1 MDAITQAVFE
11 SRLYRAASAEE
22 FSTFFDCNY
31 VIVELNGTDLDSPP
45 HAPRCPV
52 IGVGDTSQ
60 LPDYVDVAVAS
71 EEELAALADA
81 IDQSPVAAMTL
92 AQLLRANEKLDVREG
107 LFAESLAYSTLQ
119 HSTTFEGWLAERS
132 PKPPKSFTDEAV
144 LVDRTDDRLL
154 ITLNRP
160 EKRNAYSNDIRE
172 GLCAALQLADFDDAV
187 SSIVVQGSG
196 AAFSAGGDLDE
207 FGTARDA
214 GIAHASRMTRNAGIL
229 LHAMRERITVRVHG
243 ACIGAG
249 IELPAFA
256 HRIEAHPDAFFQ
268 LPEVGMGLIPG
279 AGGTVSIP
287 RRIGRRRMAGFAMTG
302 DRIDARTALDWGL
315 IDAIVDQTP

>member
-1 MDAITQAVFE
+1 MDAITQAAFE

-31 VIVELNGTDLDSPP
+31 VIVDLNGAATDSPP

-52 IGVGDTSQ
+52 IGVGKTSQ
-60 LPDYVDVAVAS
+60 LPDYVDAVLTTD
-71 EEELAALADA
+71 EDLAALTDA
-81 IDQSPVAAMTL
+81 IDQSPIAAMTL
-92 AQLLRANEKLDVREG
+92 VQLLRANEALTVREG

-119 HSTTFEGWLAERS
+119 HSTTFEAWLAERS
-132 PKPPKSFTDEAV
+132 PKPPRSFADEAV
-144 LVDRTDDRLL
+144 LVDRSEDRLL

-172 GLCAALQLADFDDAV
+172 GLCAALQLADFDAAV
-187 SSIVVQGSG
+187 GSIVIQGSG
-196 AAFSAGGDLDE
+196 TAFSAGGDLDE

-214 GIAHASRMTRNAGIL
+214 GVAHASRMTRNAGIL
-229 LHAMRERITVRVHG
+229 LHAMRERITVRVQG

-256 HRIEAHPDAFFQ
+256 GRIEAHPDAFFQ
-268 LPEVGMGLIPG
+268 LPEIGMGLIPG

-287 RRIGRRRMAGFAMTG
+287 RRIGRRRMAGFALTG
-302 DRIDARTALDWGL
+302 ERIDARTALDWGL
-315 IDAIVDQTP
+315 IDTLID